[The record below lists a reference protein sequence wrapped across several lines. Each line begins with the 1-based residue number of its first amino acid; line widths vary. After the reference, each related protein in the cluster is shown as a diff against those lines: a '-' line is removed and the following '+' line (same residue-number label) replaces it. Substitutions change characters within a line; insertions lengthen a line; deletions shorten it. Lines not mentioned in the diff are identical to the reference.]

1 MNRQL
6 VKLSTGKVFACTI
19 VGFFDAWNWIRET
32 VADEFECSVDD
43 VDCIETDDGDLITV
57 LGVPVARSEE
67 WVTRP
72 SRSLPMAA

>member
-6 VKLSTGKVFACTI
+6 VKLSTGKVFAQTI
-19 VGFFDAWNWIRET
+19 IGYFDCWNWICET
-32 VADEFECSVDD
+32 VADEFECSADD
-43 VDCIETDDGDLITV
+43 VDCIETDDGDLITA

-72 SRSLPMAA
+72 SRSLARAA